1 MEHEL
6 AALATTTPTPNQRNP
21 FPPHPPQP
29 ASHTRWIGGLISSR
43 RPRAAGSTAAT
54 DGSRCLRCFPLL
66 LVVLGAQERLVL
78 LRVILH
84 LGRDVVPAAVGRA
97 RKQVGVWVGSQ
108 TTRIRSFRADFAT
121 PVPQTDLCARLLRRQ
136 FLKRT
141 LASIDWVAASARLRR
156 RSSPNIWKSWC
167 ASSCQASYAVKP
179 ARVQLRYQL
188 TYNLRA

>member
-6 AALATTTPTPNQRNP
+6 AALATATPTPNQRNP

-43 RPRAAGSTAAT
+43 RPRAAGSTTAT

-84 LGRDVVPAAVGRA
+84 LGRDVDPAVRGPSTQTGECVGGQSDHTNQIVYGRLLRRQFFKRTLA
-97 RKQVGVWVGSQ
+97 P
-108 TTRIRSFRADFAT
+108 D
-121 PVPQTDLCARLLRRQ
+121 LLRRQ

-141 LASIDWVAASARLRR
+141 LASPDWVASARLRR